1 MHAELGSELVDRHEP
16 DVAGLH
22 ELGNALSDGL
32 DIGRL
37 ELHDRLVD
45 RSAVSRRQE
54 RLRLPRSCAVPGRR
68 GRNRD

>member
-1 MHAELGSELVDRHEP
+1 
-16 DVAGLH
+16 VAGLH
-22 ELGNALSDGL
+22 QLGDALSDSL

-37 ELHDRLVD
+37 ELHDRHFD

-54 RLRLPRSCAVPGRR
+54 RSRLPRSTAVPGRR